1 MTEFALRRKSAGR
14 IKADQIAHTKAQVV
28 ASPCHNCLDQL
39 AELNKHYKL
48 GVDVKSILELAAEAL
63 LPPTG

>member
-1 MTEFALRRKSAGR
+1 
-14 IKADQIAHTKAQVV
+14 VV

-48 GVDVKSILELAAEAL
+48 GVDIKSVLEIAAEAL
-63 LPPTG
+63 FPK